1 MLYPCFHFDI
11 NIETTNLCE
20 IKAKTQQLTQ
30 VCPITHMPSLV
41 QRVTQMT
48 TRMWCR
54 CAADD
59 DKADTRPTSTRTTA
73 DKYKDDAG
81 QLHFN

>member
-1 MLYPCFHFDI
+1 
-11 NIETTNLCE
+11 
-20 IKAKTQQLTQ
+20 
-30 VCPITHMPSLV
+30 
-41 QRVTQMT
+41 MT

-54 CAADD
+54 CAADN
-59 DKADTRPTSTRTTA
+59 DKADTRPTSTRTTADKYKDDADARPTSTRTTA